1 MNFSFTPEEEAIQA
15 KARAFMQAEVAP
27 HAARW
32 EREEHFPA
40 EVLCAYAKEGM
51 VGLTVPKALGGA
63 GASSVGYAL
72 SIMEIAQAC
81 SATAVTVAVS
91 SMVAEVLAHFATPAQ
106 QEEFLRPLLRGEMAA
121 GSFALSEPGAG
132 SDAGSLR
139 TSMRIDGEEGII
151 NGEKSWISSGT
162 HAGVFIV
169 WVRDHGEGNKGIS
182 TVLVSPKDAGFSI
195 GRREEKMG
203 LRASSTVSLHFGDCK
218 IPVAARRL
226 SGQGGGFRI
235 AMIALDGGRI
245 GVSSQAWGIAKAALD
260 GLRRARQTLQ
270 RPLRGEEKAMLAK
283 MESEL
288 YAARGLILR
297 AAWLKDRKR
306 PFSAEAAMAKA
317 FTTEAA
323 NRICQ
328 QALTLLGEEGC
339 TPDYPLERLFR
350 DCKVTTIYEGTSEI
364 QRIVIARSLLRA

>member
-1 MNFSFTPEEEAIQA
+1 
-15 KARAFMQAEVAP
+15 
-27 HAARW
+27 
-32 EREEHFPA
+32 
-40 EVLCAYAKEGM
+40 
-51 VGLTVPKALGGA
+51 
-63 GASSVGYAL
+63 
-72 SIMEIAQAC
+72 
-81 SATAVTVAVS
+81 
-91 SMVAEVLAHFATPAQ
+91 
-106 QEEFLRPLLRGEMAA
+106 
-121 GSFALSEPGAG
+121 
-132 SDAGSLR
+132 
-139 TSMRIDGEEGII
+139 MRLDGEEGII

-162 HAGVFIV
+162 HAGVFVV

-203 LRASSTVSLHFGDCK
+203 LRASSTVSLHFSDCT

-260 GLRRARQTLQ
+260 GLRRARRMLQ
-270 RPLRGEEKAMLAK
+270 RPLGGEEKAMLAK